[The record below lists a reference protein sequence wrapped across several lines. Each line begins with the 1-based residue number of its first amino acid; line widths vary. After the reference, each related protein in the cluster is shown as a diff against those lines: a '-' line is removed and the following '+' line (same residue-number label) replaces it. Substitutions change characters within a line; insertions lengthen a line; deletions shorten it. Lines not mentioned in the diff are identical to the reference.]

1 MNEMMKIFN
10 LSDEDR
16 KLLDD
21 IRIMN
26 ESNITSK
33 IINKDLAL
41 MNQKIKCNEEL
52 MKLWDMIIDDDCK
65 LSNNLF
71 NDNTVSLDLSEICYR
86 FIQINI
92 ERSSK

>member
-1 MNEMMKIFN
+1 MNEMMKVFN

-21 IRIMN
+21 IRIVN

-33 IINKDLAL
+33 IINKDLEL

-65 LSNNLF
+65 LINNLF
-71 NDNTVSLDLSEICYR
+71 YDNTVSLDLSEICYR

-92 ERSSK
+92 ERS